1 MSTGVYGPRRAKVD
15 QAGCATRRE
24 ANVCHGRKIG
34 REPATTDRCADG
46 NLAHRATARR
56 EINSSMSM
64 DDPASK
70 IRRVLGVTKPTASD
84 LKLIY
89 INTRRTLSEFKI

>member
-1 MSTGVYGPRRAKVD
+1 MPWPKV
-15 QAGCATRRE
+15 
-24 ANVCHGRKIG
+24 G

-64 DDPASK
+64 DDPANK

-89 INTRRTLSEFKI
+89 INTRRTLSELKLKYDCAHSLGD